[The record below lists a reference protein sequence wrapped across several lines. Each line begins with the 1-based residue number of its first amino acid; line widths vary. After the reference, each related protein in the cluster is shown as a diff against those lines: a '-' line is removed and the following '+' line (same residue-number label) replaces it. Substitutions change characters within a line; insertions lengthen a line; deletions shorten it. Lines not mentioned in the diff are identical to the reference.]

1 MRAFNMRIGQKF
13 AVALF
18 VAALAP
24 IVYFGYYEF
33 RATGRQ
39 LADAKL
45 RELYA
50 NCVTRARVLE
60 MSFHNLY
67 ADLRYLRSSQAL
79 FFLMDSPAKKPAA
92 SAYWRGLAE
101 KEFYRFLTLKPEYS
115 RVGLIDNHG
124 NEVAVLFRNG
134 ADIVSLD
141 KTDLLNRL
149 TDPFFVQAGFGEG
162 AGITAIPMRN
172 AADPGRALSE
182 VTLMRYATT
191 LYDRNNKARYLL
203 YVDMNGA
210 HAEFGLTH
218 KTFDLR
224 RAASLVTSKGRFL
237 YDASKNES
245 NPGYSPAGGPPDI
258 QSRLPHLLTS
268 QILSGRPGVIEDDS
282 KALYAYVPVY
292 PQKGTE
298 KLYYVIF
305 DSYRKDALNEALTP
319 LRHRYLL
326 GAVIAFTLATLLALI
341 VSGAL
346 TRNIRRLQDGVANFT
361 SRRMD
366 YHIDIRSGD
375 EIEQLAQAYNA
386 MAASLREYHESMEKQ
401 VRERTEQVRKVEGR
415 LTHAEKLAAI
425 GFLAAGMAHEV
436 NNPISIIVTRLELM
450 RRELGRGNLVSLEK
464 DLDVVE
470 RHAAR
475 IGEIAGGLL
484 TFARDV
490 KEEIGFIDLNKVVSR
505 MAGLIEH
512 SVDKKGI
519 SIEVDLDDRLPEVW
533 ASEKGVEQSMY
544 NLLYNAWQA
553 LSAGCRIMVST
564 VRVDDQRV
572 AIIVADTGP
581 GIPADIIDKIF
592 DPFFTTKDPGEGT
605 GLGLSISYGL
615 IQECGGSLSVSSE
628 PGKGATFT
636 ITLSTSAVDTAK
648 TNLDLEQSHA

>member
-1 MRAFNMRIGQKF
+1 MRIGQKF
-13 AVALF
+13 AIALF

-33 RATGRQ
+33 RATSRQ
-39 LADAKL
+39 LVDAKL

-50 NCVTRARVLE
+50 NCITRARVLE

-67 ADLRYLRSSQAL
+67 TDLRYLRSSQAL

-92 SAYWRGLAE
+92 GTYWRGLAE
-101 KEFYRFLTLKPEYS
+101 KEFHRFLTLKPEYS

-134 ADIVSLD
+134 DEIVSLD
-141 KTDLLNRL
+141 KNDLLNRL

-172 AADPGRALSE
+172 AADPSRSLSE

-224 RAASLVTSKGRFL
+224 RAASLVTSEGRFL
-237 YDASKNES
+237 YDASKNGS
-245 NPGYSPAGGPPDI
+245 QSDYSPAGPPDI
-258 QSRLPHLLTS
+258 QRRLTQLVTS
-268 QILSGRPGVIEDDS
+268 QILSGRPGVIADDD

-292 PQKGTE
+292 PRKGTE

-305 DSYRKDALNEALTP
+305 DSYKKDAFDEALAP
-319 LRHRYLL
+319 LRHRYLF
-326 GAVIAFTLATLLALI
+326 GAVIAFALATALALI

-346 TRNIRRLQDGVANFT
+346 TRNIRKLQEGVANFA

-366 YHIDIRSGD
+366 YKIDIRSGD

-386 MAASLREYHESMEKQ
+386 MAASLHEYHESMEMQ
-401 VRERTEQVRKVEGR
+401 VKERTEQVRKVEGR

-450 RRELGRGNLVSLEK
+450 RRELERGNLVSLEK

-490 KEEIGFIDLNKVVSR
+490 KEEIGFINLNKVVSR
-505 MAGLIEH
+505 MSGLIEH

-519 SIEVDLDDRLPEVW
+519 SIELDLDDRLPEVW

-544 NLLYNAWQA
+544 NILYNAWQA
-553 LSAGCRIMVST
+553 LSAGDKIMVST
-564 VRVDDQRV
+564 ARLDDEKV
-572 AIIVADTGP
+572 AIVVADTGP
-581 GIPADIIDKIF
+581 GIPAGIIDKVF

-615 IQECGGSLSVSSE
+615 IQECGGLLSVSSK
-628 PGKGATFT
+628 PGKGATFI
-636 ITLSTSAVDTAK
+636 ITLSTSAVDTEK
-648 TNLDLEQSHA
+648 MNLDLEQSHA